1 VRRRD
6 VRTAGSV
13 KGSPSSKMAEH
24 AIAAAAC
31 EPPPGVSIA
40 EELGTGTFGTV
51 YRATIDGTVVAAKR
65 FLTGA
70 ADDCGAEKSGQR
82 EAKMLRRTGPHPL
95 VCGLVAETATADALW
110 LLTDLGGPSLASLTW
125 LKIEGEYTRTCG
137 VSSRTY
143 RVDRGDLW
151 HELFADDVV
160 PYKKL
165 RVLLSRLLEAVEHLA
180 ARGIVHADIKPD
192 NILIN
197 VATATPRLC
206 DFGSAYEFSVGD
218 PGGSATPEYRA
229 PECVLAPQTLRNA
242 PPASVDVYAVGAVFL
257 ELACGFPLWFPFN
270 SVQKPKFYGSL
281 VRWCSTDHASVEKVN
296 PASLV
301 DFYAGS
307 TAELR
312 IRRVGR
318 RTAASRATG
327 SAGPSRCR
335 IERARRSRKNNGKLL
350 WTSALC

>member
-1 VRRRD
+1 
-6 VRTAGSV
+6 
-13 KGSPSSKMAEH
+13 MAEH

-31 EPPPGVSIA
+31 DPPLGVSIA

-51 YRATIDGTVVAAKR
+51 YRATIDGIVVAAKR

-70 ADDCGAEKSGQR
+70 ADDCGAEKSGRR
-82 EAKMLRRTGPHPL
+82 EARMLRRTGPHPL

-206 DFGSAYEFSVGD
+206 DFGSAYEFAVGD

-229 PECVLAPQTLRNA
+229 PECVLAPQTLRGA
-242 PPASVDVYAVGAVFL
+242 PSASVDVYAVGAVFL

-270 SVQKPKFYGSL
+270 SRVSDPPGRPAYRCKPGHWIRGALAVPNREGKKVAKKQREVVVDLCAVLRRMPGKGLSRDVDAVGL
-281 VRWCSTDHASVEKVN
+281 LERLLAADSSTRAS
-296 PASLV
+296 PA
-301 DFYAGS
+301 DA
-307 TAELR
+307 
-312 IRRVGR
+312 
-318 RTAASRATG
+318 RAL
-327 SAGPSRCR
+327 PF
-335 IERARRSRKNNGKLL
+335 LL
-350 WTSALC
+350 GN